1 LRSQF
6 FIAAAVVLVTCAACR
21 ETSPKAASAPAEKP
35 TEKIVPS
42 YDAAGALTKLEADSD
57 HDGLIDM
64 WAYMDGARVV
74 RVEVDEN
81 GDGTVDRW
89 EYHSV
94 GQEGQD
100 RREGKDSPGAK
111 PQMPTPLKLRRGGVE
126 SPDKTIEHIERAT
139 RRDGVVSR
147 WEYFENGFLVR
158 VEEDKSGDGKID
170 KWETYSDGSLSTMA
184 LDTMHRGKADR
195 RLVYRPDGTMD
206 RIEIDP
212 TGTGLFRPL
221 SPTPSTNPPAS
232 PNGKVK

>member
-1 LRSQF
+1 MSY
-6 FIAAAVVLVTCAACR
+6 ACR
-21 ETSPKAASAPAEKP
+21 ETAPQAASAPAEKP
-35 TEKIVPS
+35 AEKIVPT
-42 YDAAGALTKLEADSD
+42 YDAAGALTKLDADSD

-94 GQEGQD
+94 GQERQEGLE
-100 RREGKDSPGAK
+100 RRERQEGKDSPARK
-111 PQMPTPLKLRRGGVE
+111 PQMPRPLVLRRGGLE

-158 VEEDKSGDGKID
+158 VEEDRNGDGKID

-184 LDTMHRGKADR
+184 IDTMRRGKADR
-195 RLVYRPDGTMD
+195 RLVYRPDGTLD

-212 TGTGLFRPL
+212 TGTGIFRPL
-221 SPTPSTNPPAS
+221 SPQPSTNPPAK
-232 PNGKVK
+232 P

>member
-1 LRSQF
+1 MAPQ
-6 FIAAAVVLVTCAACR
+6 AT
-21 ETSPKAASAPAEKP
+21 SAPAEKP
-35 TEKIVPS
+35 TEKIVPT
-42 YDAAGALTKLEADSD
+42 YNAAGTLTKLDADSD

-89 EYHSV
+89 EYHAPGQV
-94 GQEGQD
+94 GREGQEGTD
-100 RREGKDSPGAK
+100 RK
-111 PQMPTPLKLRRGGVE
+111 PLTPRPLILRRGGME

-158 VEEDKSGDGKID
+158 VEEDRNGDGKID

-184 LDTMHRGKADR
+184 IDTMRRGKADR
-195 RLVYRPDGTMD
+195 RLVYRPDGALD

-212 TGTGLFRPL
+212 TGTGIFRPQSL
-221 SPTPSTNPPAS
+221 TPSTNPPATLS
-232 PNGKVK
+232 SSKVK